1 MDYMSSDPR
10 PKILVLT
17 PSPLLDEI
25 MSPRAIKVL
34 EGLGQVE
41 WNRTGRDLSQDE
53 VMERIKGCSAVFTS
67 WGPPLFDDELLDAA
81 YELKIIG
88 HAAGSIKRF
97 IPPSVFERGVVVT
110 HAANTIA
117 ASVAEWTLGMMLM
130 GLRRVYIV
138 DRKMQAGEAWPI
150 YKELEPTGLY
160 GKRVGIIGAS
170 HVGRAL
176 IRLLR
181 PFDTDTIVY
190 DPYLDV
196 EDAAE
201 MGVSRV
207 NALDELMATSDV
219 ITNHAPTTEA
229 TRGMLDTRLW
239 GLVKDGAL
247 FVNTAR
253 ADAADYDALLVELQS
268 GRFTAALDVFP
279 EEPLANDSPFRS
291 LPNVILSPH
300 AAGLTIESKL
310 RLGETVAEEFARYF
324 NGEPLHHQVTSNMLF
339 KMA

>member
-1 MDYMSSDPR
+1 MSSAPQPR
-10 PKILVLT
+10 ILVLT

-25 MSPRAIKVL
+25 MSPHAVRVV

-41 WNRTGRDLSQDE
+41 WNRTGRNLTEDE
-53 VMERIKGCSAVFTS
+53 VAERISGCSAVFTS

-81 YELKIIG
+81 ADLKIIG
-88 HAAGSIKRF
+88 HAAGSIKGF
-97 IPPSVFERGVVVT
+97 IPLSVFERGVVVT

-130 GLRRVYIV
+130 GLRRVYTV

-160 GKRVGIIGAS
+160 GKRVGVIGAS

-176 IRLLR
+176 IRLLQ
-181 PFDTDTIVY
+181 PWNTDILVY
-190 DPYLDV
+190 DPYLDD

-207 NALDELMATSDV
+207 DALDELMATSDV

-229 TRGMLDTRLW
+229 TRGMLNVRLW

-253 ADAADYDALLVELQS
+253 ADAADYDALLAELQS
-268 GRFTAALDVFP
+268 GRFMAALDVFP
-279 EEPLANDSPFRS
+279 EEPLADDSPFRA

-310 RLGETVAEEFARYF
+310 RLGETVADEFARF
-324 NGEPLHHQVTSNMLF
+324 FADEPLRHQVTADMLF

>member
-1 MDYMSSDPR
+1 MSGDPR
-10 PKILVLT
+10 LKILVLT

-41 WNRTGRDLSQDE
+41 WNRSGRNLTQNE
-53 VMERIKGCSAVFTS
+53 VMERLRGCTAVFTS

-81 YELKIIG
+81 ADLKFIG

-117 ASVAEWTLGMMLM
+117 ASVAEWTLGIMLI
-130 GLRRVYIV
+130 GLRRIYTV
-138 DRKMQAGEAWPI
+138 DRAMQAGEAWPT
-150 YKELEPTGLY
+150 YKDLEPTGLY

-176 IRLLR
+176 IRLLQ
-181 PFDTDTIVY
+181 PFDTDILVY
-190 DPYLDV
+190 DPYLDD

-207 NALDELMATSDV
+207 DALDELIATSDV

-229 TRGMLDTRLW
+229 TKGMLDARLW
-239 GLVKDGAL
+239 SLVKDGAL

-253 ADAADYDALLVELQS
+253 ADAADYDALLVELHS

-279 EEPLANDSPFRS
+279 EEPLAEDSQFRT

-310 RLGETVAEEFARYF
+310 RLGETVVDEFARF
-324 NGEPLHHQVTSNMLF
+324 FDGAPLHHQVTADMLS

>member
-1 MDYMSSDPR
+1 MSGDPR

-41 WNRTGRDLSQDE
+41 WNRSGRNLTQDE
-53 VMERIKGCSAVFTS
+53 VMERLRGCTAVFTS

-81 YELKIIG
+81 VDLKFIG

-117 ASVAEWTLGMMLM
+117 ASVAEWTLGIMLM
-130 GLRRVYIV
+130 GLRRIYTV
-138 DRKMQAGEAWPI
+138 DRAMQAGEAWPT
-150 YKELEPTGLY
+150 YKDLEPTGLY

-176 IRLLR
+176 IRLLQ
-181 PFDTDTIVY
+181 PFDTDILVY
-190 DPYLDV
+190 DPYLDD

-207 NALDELMATSDV
+207 DALDELIATSDV

-229 TRGMLDTRLW
+229 TKGMLDARLW
-239 GLVKDGAL
+239 SLVKDGAL

-253 ADAADYDALLVELQS
+253 ADAADYDALLVELHS

-279 EEPLANDSPFRS
+279 EEPLAEDSQFRT

-310 RLGETVAEEFARYF
+310 RLGETVVDEFARF
-324 NGEPLHHQVTSNMLF
+324 FDGAPLHHQVTAEMLS